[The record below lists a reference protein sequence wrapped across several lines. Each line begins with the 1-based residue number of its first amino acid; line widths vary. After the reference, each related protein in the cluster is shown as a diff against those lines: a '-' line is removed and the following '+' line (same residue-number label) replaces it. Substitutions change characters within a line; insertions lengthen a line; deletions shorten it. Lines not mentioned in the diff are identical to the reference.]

1 VGPKGMDKKEA
12 DQREMAGQIT
22 ARSSEE

>member
-1 VGPKGMDKKEA
+1 MDKKEA